1 MALAH
6 EHPLPGHLGPKKT
19 RDRILANFLWSG
31 MDKDIRAFCH
41 SCDLCQRA
49 DRRENKTKYPLVTVP
64 VADSALKKIAVD
76 FLGPLVA
83 SESGNRYIMVIC
95 DYCTRYPEAIPMSS
109 IESEKVAEEFINFFS
124 KVGFPEEIVHDGATN
139 FCK

>member
-1 MALAH
+1 ML
-6 EHPLPGHLGPKKT
+6 
-19 RDRILANFLWSG
+19 S
-31 MDKDIRAFCH
+31 
-41 SCDLCQRA
+41 
-49 DRRENKTKYPLVTVP
+49 
-64 VADSALKKIAVD
+64 KKIAVD

-109 IESEKVAEEFINFFS
+109 IESEKVAEELINFFS

-139 FCK
+139 FVSKLMTE